1 MALGV
6 GAHWTSSSWPLSP
19 QVPDVTAFVATT
31 PASSS
36 SAVCTVGADT
46 KRAELYT
53 LTDADTL
60 CACVILNSAY
70 NEGYVGCPWSLNCVP
85 EDVLIPHALAV
96 NPTLQGR
103 GVRKI
108 VVENILALAR
118 AQNKKAVRLDV
129 LSACKAAERLYT
141 ACGFRFAEAKTMYYE
156 DTGWTEFKMFELNL

>member
-1 MALGV
+1 MNNENLGWEKGVYPSDSFLKDAL
-6 GAHWTSSSWPLSP
+6 
-19 QVPDVTAFVATT
+19 
-31 PASSS
+31 
-36 SAVCTVGADT
+36 

-70 NEGYVGCPWSLNCVP
+70 NEGFVGCPWSLNCVP

-103 GVRKI
+103 GVGKI
-108 VVENILALAR
+108 VAENILALAR

-129 LSACKAAERLYT
+129 LSACKASERLYT
-141 ACGFRFAEAKTMYYE
+141 ACGFRFVEAKTMYYE